1 MSSKTAPYPGV
12 TDQLLREQ
20 ATQAAAEDRIERLRL
35 AAGRMVHGDY
45 QVYVPI
51 EPRDAIGRLGLTLV
65 ELGQTLE
72 QRLQQHERLFEVI
85 EQINRGLT
93 VNQVLDHIYAG
104 FRSLVPYD
112 RIGFALVDEQRRRVR
127 SVWARSTAP
136 ELHLAEGYELSLSR
150 GSLQQVLERS
160 QPRII
165 NDLEG
170 YLGQHPASDATRKI
184 VAEGMRSS
192 LTCPLLVAGKP
203 AGLLFFSC
211 LRPYAYDE
219 DHVEVF
225 VRIARLVA
233 TIIEKSRL
241 YEELVEAKR
250 LLEDLNRGLAE
261 RASTD
266 AVTGLANRAH
276 LDIVLEREWQRS
288 ARSGTPLGLV
298 LADIDFFK
306 RYNDSYGHQAGD
318 ECLRAVAAA
327 LRRSALRPTDVVARF
342 GGEEFAIVLPSTP
355 MAGAEVVAQ
364 RLCRSVR
371 ELRCEHIGSVVAP
384 HVTVSCGASSVVAHR
399 PRAIADLVAAADRA
413 LFRAKDA
420 GRDRYAVLPLAIDDP
435 RDAAS

>member
-20 ATQAAAEDRIERLRL
+20 ATQAAADDRIERLRL

-170 YLGQHPASDATRKI
+170 YLSQHPASDATRKI

-318 ECLRAVAAA
+318 DCLRAVATA
-327 LRRSALRPTDVVARF
+327 LRGSVLRPTDVVARY

-371 ELRCEHIGSVVAP
+371 ELRCEHIGSVAAP

-420 GRDRYAVLPLAIDDP
+420 GRDRCAVLAIDTDDP
-435 RDAAS
+435 PNAAS

>member
-1 MSSKTAPYPGV
+1 MSSKTAPYPGI
-12 TDQLLREQ
+12 TDQLLREH
-20 ATQAAAEDRIERLRL
+20 ATQAAADDRVERLRL
-35 AAGRMVHGDY
+35 AAARMVHGDY

-65 ELGQTLE
+65 ELGQILD
-72 QRLQQHERLFEVI
+72 QRLQQQERLFEVI

-93 VNQVLDHIYAG
+93 VHQVLDHIYAG

-112 RIGFALVDEQRRRVR
+112 RIGFALVDERARRVR
-127 SVWARSTAP
+127 SIWARSTAA
-136 ELHLAEGYELSLSR
+136 ELHLDTGYELSLSR
-150 GSLQQVLERS
+150 GSLQAVLERS

-170 YLGQHPASDATRKI
+170 YLSVHPTSDATRKI

-250 LLEDLNRGLAE
+250 QLEDLNRGLTA

-266 AVTGLANRAH
+266 GLTGLANRAH
-276 LDIVLEREWQRS
+276 LDSVLEREWQRS
-288 ARSGTPLGLV
+288 ARSKTPLGLV

-306 RYNDSYGHQAGD
+306 RYNDAYGHQRGD
-318 ECLRAVAAA
+318 ECLRAVAGA
-327 LRRSALRPTDVVARF
+327 LRRAALRPTDVVARY
-342 GGEEFAIVLPSTP
+342 GGEEFAVVLPSTP
-355 MAGAEVVAQ
+355 LAGAELVAQ
-364 RLCRSVR
+364 RLCTAVR
-371 ELRCEHIGSVVAP
+371 ALRCDHPGSAAAP
-384 HVTVSCGASSVVAHR
+384 HVTLSCGASSVVADH
-399 PRAIADLVAAADRA
+399 PRKIADLIAAADRA

-420 GRDRYAVLPLAIDDP
+420 GRDRWEVLPLAAGDGP
-435 RDAAS
+435 ALFP